1 MISEL
6 LTPRSDGCVH
16 FNKDVTCYVNGK
28 PFDYGKSGV
37 SISLEA
43 TSMTMYHLLQAAG
56 KRLQI
61 HARRVFN
68 QEGREL
74 DEVALI
80 QSGDALFFSEGENF
94 CKPPPQNQNSA
105 QAKQRSIYDNYELLK
120 QLGQGSFGMVFY
132 SKHVLTHKEAALKFI
147 TKSYTPK
154 FTDNI
159 FSEIHCLE
167 KLKHN
172 HIIHLNGVINA
183 KDHMILVMEYAKGGD
198 LKDYIMERHEVNEEV
213 VCKIFNQVIDAIRY
227 CHKQRIL
234 HHDLKLQNILLM
246 RKITSIKPLDKT
258 AEKTHAQDV
267 CVKIADFGLSTTFKD
282 DTNFKGGS
290 LAYLSP
296 EVLNKTRDYEP
307 TVRDVW
313 SLGVILFALCTG
325 HLPWGKG
332 TSEEIK
338 KKILKYDGSKQHLQ
352 RALSKIQK
360 KREKKLRKGVQE
372 SEESGSVGEVKKLP
386 GSGGTDEILAGDNAM
401 RSVEPPFLMNDAIVD
416 LLTKILRPS
425 WIDRATV
432 LTISQHDW
440 ISKFDKH
447 TRATTRSPKRSSP
460 KQLLFKQR
468 ISRSPRSLDVSNNR
482 GFAPP
487 RVELSSI
494 TDSNTE
500 TSATS
505 AKMSFPN
512 SKQTRNVCTSPYHV
526 DTTDAP
532 VGKGSGAGDS
542 SFGNKERKSNL
553 AARRSLNVPTIATK
567 RTSPYTV
574 CSPRS
579 GNRVSAANNGAGNR
593 HAFRRYKSLPDLFKS
608 NRAAA
613 KSSQKK
619 LENTLAEWECK
630 KNEAT
635 TPTKLNF

>member
-1 MISEL
+1 MLRE
-6 LTPRSDGCVH
+6 R
-16 FNKDVTCYVNGK
+16 K

-105 QAKQRSIYDNYELLK
+105 QTKQRSIYDNYELLK

-296 EVLNKTRDYEP
+296 EVFE
-307 TVRDVW
+307 
-313 SLGVILFALCTG
+313 
-325 HLPWGKG
+325 
-332 TSEEIK
+332 
-338 KKILKYDGSKQHLQ
+338 
-352 RALSKIQK
+352 
-360 KREKKLRKGVQE
+360 
-372 SEESGSVGEVKKLP
+372 
-386 GSGGTDEILAGDNAM
+386 
-401 RSVEPPFLMNDAIVD
+401 
-416 LLTKILRPS
+416 
-425 WIDRATV
+425 
-432 LTISQHDW
+432 
-440 ISKFDKH
+440 
-447 TRATTRSPKRSSP
+447 
-460 KQLLFKQR
+460 
-468 ISRSPRSLDVSNNR
+468 
-482 GFAPP
+482 
-487 RVELSSI
+487 
-494 TDSNTE
+494 
-500 TSATS
+500 
-505 AKMSFPN
+505 
-512 SKQTRNVCTSPYHV
+512 
-526 DTTDAP
+526 
-532 VGKGSGAGDS
+532 
-542 SFGNKERKSNL
+542 
-553 AARRSLNVPTIATK
+553 
-567 RTSPYTV
+567 
-574 CSPRS
+574 
-579 GNRVSAANNGAGNR
+579 
-593 HAFRRYKSLPDLFKS
+593 
-608 NRAAA
+608 
-613 KSSQKK
+613 
-619 LENTLAEWECK
+619 
-630 KNEAT
+630 
-635 TPTKLNF
+635 

>member
-6 LTPRSDGCVH
+6 LTPRSDGCVY
-16 FNKDVTCYVNGK
+16 FNKKDVTCYVNGK

-94 CKPPPQNQNSA
+94 CKPPPQNKGSA
-105 QAKQRSIYDNYELLK
+105 PAKQRSIYDNYELLK

-132 SKHVLTHKEAALKFI
+132 AKHVLTQNEAALKFI
-147 TKSYTPK
+147 TKTYTSK

-172 HIIHLNGVINA
+172 HIIHLNSVINA

-198 LKDYIMERHEVNEEV
+198 LKDYIMERRAVDEEV
-213 VCKIFNQVIDAIRY
+213 VCKVFNQIVDAIRY

-246 RKITSIKPLDKT
+246 KKITSPQAMDK
-258 AEKTHAQDV
+258 ADDKTHAQDV
-267 CVKIADFGLSTTFKD
+267 YVKIADFGLSTTFKD
-282 DTNFKGGS
+282 DTSFKGGS

-296 EVLNKTRDYEP
+296 EVLNKTKDYDSE
-307 TVRDVW
+307 TRDVW
-313 SLGVILFALCTG
+313 AIGVILFALCTG

-338 KKILKYDGSKQHLQ
+338 QKILRFDGSKQHLQ

-360 KREKKLRKGVQE
+360 RREKQRRKLIHENGE
-372 SEESGSVGEVKKLP
+372 SEVEKLP
-386 GSGGTDEILAGDNAM
+386 GGTGTDKILADNPI
-401 RSVEPPFLMNDAIVD
+401 EPPFLMNNSIED
-416 LLTKILRPS
+416 LLIKILRPS
-425 WIDRATV
+425 WVERATIV
-432 LTISQHDW
+432 KISQHDW
-440 ISKFDKH
+440 VSKFDKH
-447 TRATTRSPKRSSP
+447 TRVTVRSPKRSSP
-460 KQLLFKQR
+460 KQLIFKQK
-468 ISRSPRSLDVSNNR
+468 ISKSPKAAEDADNR

-487 RVELSSI
+487 QLK
-494 TDSNTE
+494 
-500 TSATS
+500 TSLVSDLAGDLS
-505 AKMSFPN
+505 AKSAKGASSKSKPN
-512 SKQTRNVCTSPYHV
+512 SNVYTIPYRADTADTRE
-526 DTTDAP
+526 
-532 VGKGSGAGDS
+532 GKGNGAGERPL
-542 SFGNKERKSNL
+542 GKKEAKSNL

-567 RTSPYTV
+567 RISPYKV

-579 GNRVSAANNGAGNR
+579 GNHIRQAKNGEDLNKALRGT
-593 HAFRRYKSLPDLFKS
+593 RRK
-608 NRAAA
+608 
-613 KSSQKK
+613 
-619 LENTLAEWECK
+619 T
-630 KNEAT
+630 
-635 TPTKLNF
+635 